1 MDSDLSNCIAEFIS
15 KCRLCT
21 IATVDKNGKPNAST
35 VFIKNIG
42 MDIFFN
48 TTRDS
53 QKIRNILSNPRV
65 ALTMQQGPPP
75 KTDQEIKGIQY
86 EGIAKVL
93 SDTEIAE
100 APKAVM
106 ARHKV
111 FNSLKPGQSVIVKV
125 TPLKI
130 YLIDYSRGFRHR
142 DLLQFINGVIK

>member
-1 MDSDLSNCIAEFIS
+1 MDSDLSNHITEFIS
-15 KCRLCT
+15 ECHLCT
-21 IATVDKNGKPNAST
+21 IATVDTNGKPNAST

-48 TTRDS
+48 TTKDS

-65 ALTMQQGPPP
+65 AIAMQKAPLP

-86 EGIAKVL
+86 DGIAEVL
-93 SDTEIAE
+93 SETGTAE
-100 APKAVM
+100 VPEAVM
-106 ARHKV
+106 ARHRV

-130 YLIDYSRGFRHR
+130 YIIDYSRGFRHR
-142 DLLQFINGVIK
+142 DLLQFR

>member
-1 MDSDLSNCIAEFIS
+1 MDSDLSNHIVEFIG

-21 IATVDKNGKPNAST
+21 IATVDTNGEPNAST
-35 VFIKNIG
+35 VFIKNMG

-65 ALTMQQGPPP
+65 ALAMQKAPPP

-86 EGIAKVL
+86 DGIAKVL
-93 SDTEIAE
+93 SETETAE
-100 APKAVM
+100 VPNAVM
-106 ARHKV
+106 ARHRV

-130 YLIDYSRGFRHR
+130 YLIDYSRGFRYR
-142 DLLQFINGVIK
+142 ELLQFK